1 MSNTLPPAKN
11 DSDTRGRTPDD
22 ITPPANTL
30 LHVRGLKKYFP
41 IRGGL
46 LGRAQ
51 AWVQAV
57 DGIDFSVAKG
67 PDFIQGQPVS
77 FTIVGAGT
85 IAPSSAVTGP
95 DGFAQ
100 VVYTAPASASGTDT
114 IRISVSDGV
123 VSGTA
128 QIDVR
133 FA

>member
-1 MSNTLPPAKN
+1 
-11 DSDTRGRTPDD
+11 
-22 ITPPANTL
+22 
-30 LHVRGLKKYFP
+30 
-41 IRGGL
+41 
-46 LGRAQ
+46 
-51 AWVQAV
+51 VQALGGRLDTDPT
-57 DGIDFSVAKG
+57 DGPRRATPVASHSQDVLLDFSVAKG